1 MITTR
6 IEEDRNVALYNANKK
21 ELIGLFSLKCLAE
34 KYLYMERAFKVKNGN
49 RITKAIMTKGKIMNS
64 RFDFPVAVRYTN
76 EKQDE
81 MLGSE
86 DYLIVNGY
94 PEPLKVQMN
103 YYKNVR

>member
-1 MITTR
+1 MAR
-6 IEEDRNVALYNANKK
+6 IPEDRNIALYNAEKK
-21 ELIGLFSLKCLAE
+21 ELIGLFSLKCLAD
-34 KYLYMERAFKVKNGN
+34 KYLYMDRAFKLKSGTRVG
-49 RITKAIMTKGKIMNS
+49 KAIMTKGKIFNS
-64 RFDFPVAVRYTN
+64 RFEFPVAVRYTN

-103 YYKNVR
+103 YVKNNI